1 MGRVQFRATS
11 IVDGCAHVSL
21 SPLTFGAARYG
32 EVPVAKPLL
41 SVPPSLPTQFT
52 GDPFGNNA

>member
-1 MGRVQFRATS
+1 MQLHRYSNILSTHVGRVQFRATS

-32 EVPVAKPLL
+32 EVPVAR
-41 SVPPSLPTQFT
+41 
-52 GDPFGNNA
+52 GRA